1 MTSDTTI
8 GKQFLLTLG
17 DETAVQDGI
26 KETPNFDIN
35 KNILTQNMNPQEMKQ
50 IINSHIG
57 YWETPLGAP
66 VWGLKPNNLG
76 DHLLK
81 K

>member
-1 MTSDTTI
+1 MSSDTTI
-8 GKQFLLTLG
+8 GKQILLTLG
-17 DETAVQDGI
+17 DEIDVQDGI
-26 KETPNFDIN
+26 QETPNFDID
-35 KNILTQNMNPQEMKQ
+35 KNILPQNMKAQEMKQ
-50 IINSHIG
+50 INDSHVG